1 MKQTNTQ
8 LDFSAEPKVINN
20 RPKYRKKDFERFDGT
35 NLMNDP
41 RIVRGN
47 TYAAIIVNRNR
58 V

>member
-1 MKQTNTQ
+1 M
-8 LDFSAEPKVINN
+8 INN